1 MLAAREVKERYET
14 VLLPQR
20 VRILEE
26 TTLHYNLMLKGAY
39 DLLLA

>member
-20 VRILEE
+20 VRILEQTHF
-26 TTLHYNLMLKGAY
+26 TTT
-39 DLLLA
+39 